1 MNLFDALS
9 TGGVGTALAIE
20 RAKKQEL
27 AQKAETMYGKALELE
42 VQMKK
47 AKEERAAAMEDKK
60 ELLKAEYAL
69 RTQFEKDTKA
79 PEKTFEQKFREEEEV
94 LKLRQKYELEEERIR
109 MQKGY
114 GTYYNRPTAQ
124 NTFGERSM
132 LDNYYNAVT
141 EAGATIKKANLDY
154 DDADRTISKYSSL
167 YNEYKKQKESLSK
180 QIDVVK
186 DERMQSALLR
196 QTLDLDTKM
205 AEAKSYIDSANNL
218 KASLKDRARSADV
231 YAQSLYEQTK
241 PFAERAGWSMNQPS
255 YNMGRF
261 SEKAN
266 EEFSDKVF
274 PGAKKEEAAMK
285 IVDDWFR
292 NNPTVKEQ
300 TFTINGKDVTLKN
313 PKYEDKFQKYWEDI
327 QRQIKEKENP
337 KREYKLQ
344 PDARTKPQL

>member
-47 AKEERAAAMEDKK
+47 AKQERESELATKK
-60 ELLKAEYAL
+60 ELMKEEYAL
-69 RTQFEKDTKA
+69 RTQFEKDMKA
-79 PEKTFEQKFREEEEV
+79 PEKTFEQKLREEEEV

-114 GTYYNRPTAQ
+114 GTYYNRPTSTAP

-154 DDADRTISKYSSL
+154 DDADRTISKYGSL
-167 YNEYKKQKESLSK
+167 YNEYKRQKESLSK
-180 QIDVVK
+180 QIGVVK
-186 DERMQSALLR
+186 DERMQGVLLR
-196 QTLDLDTKM
+196 QALDLDTKM

-274 PGAKKEEAAMK
+274 PGAKKE
-285 IVDDWFR
+285 
-292 NNPTVKEQ
+292 
-300 TFTINGKDVTLKN
+300 
-313 PKYEDKFQKYWEDI
+313 
-327 QRQIKEKENP
+327 
-337 KREYKLQ
+337 
-344 PDARTKPQL
+344 KPL